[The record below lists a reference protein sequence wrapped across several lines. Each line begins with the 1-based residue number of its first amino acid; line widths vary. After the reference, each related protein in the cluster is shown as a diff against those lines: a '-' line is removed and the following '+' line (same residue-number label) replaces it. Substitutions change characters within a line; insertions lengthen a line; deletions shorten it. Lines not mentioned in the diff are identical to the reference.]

1 MARKV
6 VWTDPA
12 AEDLIETVE
21 YIARDSTAFAATLAR
36 RVCDAG
42 DSLSKQSER
51 GRRFRDPEYAYLREL
66 IIGPYRL
73 VYQVEPKQV
82 VIHGVF
88 HGRRDVV
95 SLVRGRVRRK

>member
-6 VWTDPA
+6 VWTEPA
-12 AEDLIETVE
+12 ADDLVETVE
-21 YIARDSTAFAATLAR
+21 YIARDSPAFAATLAQ

-42 DSLSKQSER
+42 DTLGVGAER
-51 GRRFRDPEYAYLREL
+51 GRRFPDPEYSYLREL

-73 VYQVEPKQV
+73 VYQVEAKRV

-95 SLVRGRVRRK
+95 TLVRRRVRSK

>member
-12 AEDLIETVE
+12 AADLVETVE
-21 YIARDSTAFAATLAR
+21 YIARDSPAFAATLAK

-42 DSLSKQSER
+42 DSLSQGAER
-51 GRRFRDPEYAYLREL
+51 GRRFPDPEYPHLREL

-73 VYQVEPKQV
+73 IYQVEAKRV
-82 VIHGVF
+82 VIHGVL
-88 HGRRDVV
+88 HGRRDVP
-95 SLVRGRVRRK
+95 SLVRGRVPRR

>member
-1 MARKV
+1 VARKV
-6 VWTDPA
+6 VWTEPA
-12 AEDLIETVE
+12 VDDLVETVE
-21 YIARDSTAFAATLAR
+21 YIARDSPAFASTLAE

-42 DSLSKQSER
+42 DTLATGAER
-51 GRRFRDPEYAYLREL
+51 GRRFPDARYRPLREL

-73 VYQVEPKQV
+73 VYQVEVERV

-95 SLVRGRVRRK
+95 SLVRRRVPKR